1 MYRIHA
7 GREFLT
13 SAFFGLAWSICFFLG
28 WLGFVSWTVATCVM
42 AGVFGCAYVLSPYL
56 VRVEKVG
63 AAAGASRSVK
73 MSRAASMRGKRRVR
87 AGQAETVKA
96 AADAWERPDTQLLR
110 ATARS

>member
-1 MYRIHA
+1 MYRINA

-42 AGVFGCAYVLSPYL
+42 AGVFGLAYVLSPYL

-63 AAAGASRSVK
+63 AAADASRIGK

-87 AGQAETVKA
+87 ARQAETLEAV
-96 AADAWERPDTQLLR
+96 ADACGG
-110 ATARS
+110 